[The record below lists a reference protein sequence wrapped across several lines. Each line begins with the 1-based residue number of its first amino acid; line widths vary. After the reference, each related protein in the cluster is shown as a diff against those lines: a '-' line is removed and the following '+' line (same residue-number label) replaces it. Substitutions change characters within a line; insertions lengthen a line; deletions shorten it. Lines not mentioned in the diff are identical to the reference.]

1 MAVLNVDSATG
12 MMALSFLCMVTVFI
26 MGAVSRITS
35 PYGSDKNKIPIASS
49 RVTSASLAAT

>member
-1 MAVLNVDSATG
+1 MAVLNVGSVTG
-12 MMALSFLCMVTVFI
+12 MMALSFLCMV
-26 MGAVSRITS
+26 AVSRITS